1 MRISIIIQG
10 SLVNNSSN
18 SGYSTYD
25 LLGDITNIYPTSKIY
40 WTVWSASDSSIYEE
54 LMLKYPKLSILFIPD
69 PGSIYKNGQ
78 EYNISR
84 IVQSVIN
91 SLKFIDKVGLVL
103 KIRSDMRLLAPLTY
117 PNRYSIGRYF
127 SLIAL
132 SSRGGTTYLNGISDC
147 IHFGELSTMRRIWYG
162 IDLTENFVFPEQL
175 VGNSV
180 VRLFN
185 IETLFDLYDYLHF
198 YANEDRYYLYP
209 KRFYRR
215 GIMNFEFHKTV
226 KNLSVR
232 LFFVK
237 ISAKLL
243 WIIRLLLRRHY

>member
-10 SLVNNSSN
+10 SLVDKSSN
-18 SGYSTYD
+18 SGYSTYS
-25 LLGDITNIYPTSKIY
+25 LINDITKIYPDSKIY
-40 WTVWSASDSSIYEE
+40 WTVWTSSNSSNFEE
-54 LMLKYPKLSILFIPD
+54 LILKYPKLNILFIPD
-69 PGSIYKNGQ
+69 PGSIFNNGQ

-91 SLKFIDKVGLVL
+91 SLKFIDETGLVL

-117 PNRYSIGRYF
+117 PNRYSIGRYY
-127 SLIAL
+127 SPIAL

-162 IDLTENFVFPEQL
+162 IDLTESFVFPEQL
-175 VGNSV
+175 VGNSI

-185 IETLFDLYDYLHF
+185 IKSLSDLYNYLHF
-198 YANEDRYYLYP
+198 YANEDQYYLYP
-209 KRFYRR
+209 KRFYRKR
-215 GIMNFEFHKTV
+215 IMTFEFHKTV
-226 KNLSVR
+226 NNLSVR

-237 ISAKLL
+237 ISVKIL